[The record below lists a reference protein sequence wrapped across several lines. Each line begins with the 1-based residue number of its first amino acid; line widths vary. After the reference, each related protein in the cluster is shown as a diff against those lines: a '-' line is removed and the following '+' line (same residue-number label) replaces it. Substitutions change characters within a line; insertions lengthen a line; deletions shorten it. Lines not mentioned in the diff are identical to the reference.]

1 MGLLLLLL
9 LFLSVREQA
18 NSYPWCLWAR
28 DMATGEQVQAPPP
41 RGHDPSAS
49 VAPCPHVRL
58 RLPASA
64 RAQNV
69 LSIASLST
77 VLV

>member
-41 RGHDPSAS
+41 EATIR
-49 VAPCPHVRL
+49 VRQLRRAPTCGCACQLL
-58 RLPASA
+58 RELKTC
-64 RAQNV
+64 
-69 LSIASLST
+69 SL
-77 VLV
+77 